1 MNRSMQITY
10 FFLIISIGFI
20 GGIIAF
26 KISTPAQNEWLIS
39 IMDPR
44 LLLEGKPKLWQ
55 SLWPIIMPYV
65 FLVLLATHQW
75 FRHVTRLVVVS
86 KSAFF
91 GFCSAY
97 LIATQNAF
105 WNYALW
111 WFPVQFLY
119 TCLLLL
125 FSIVLVPK
133 PFYNSRKKGIHWK
146 RIISI
151 SILTIIIFGIE
162 LLIIHFMF

>member
-1 MNRSMQITY
+1 MNRSLQITY

-26 KISTPAQNEWLIS
+26 KMTTPAQSEWLIS

-44 LLLEGKPKLWQ
+44 LQLDGKPNLWQ

-75 FRHVTRLVVVS
+75 FRHITRLVVVS

-111 WFPVQFLY
+111 WFPVQFMY

-146 RIISI
+146 RIIVI
-151 SILTIIIFGIE
+151 SILTIIIFFIE

>member
-1 MNRSMQITY
+1 VNRSLQLSY

-26 KISTPAQNEWLIS
+26 KISAPEQTEWLIS
-39 IMDPR
+39 IIDPR
-44 LLLEGKPKLWQ
+44 LLFEGKPKMWQ
-55 SLWPIIMPYV
+55 SLWPAFMPYL

-75 FRHVTRLVVVS
+75 FRHATRLVVVC

-97 LIATQNAF
+97 LIATQNAI
-105 WNYALW
+105 WNYVFW
-111 WFPVQFLY
+111 WFPIQFLY

-133 PFYNSRKKGIHWK
+133 PFYNSRRQGLHWN
-146 RIISI
+146 RLIAIGV
-151 SILTIIIFGIE
+151 LAAIIFGIE

>member
-1 MNRSMQITY
+1 MNRSLQITY

-26 KISTPAQNEWLIS
+26 KMTTPAQSEWLIS

-44 LLLEGKPKLWQ
+44 LQLDGKPNLWQ

-146 RIISI
+146 RIIVI
-151 SILTIIIFGIE
+151 SILTVIIFLIE